1 MRARELYRNRF
12 KGPGLRA
19 GSLKNFHG
27 FLMGK
32 LIETLSG
39 GIWRQRLS
47 RGVIDGVHF
56 PVGREGSC
64 EESGTPEKKIT
75 SIFYP
80 PVPSF
85 FKKTS
90 KTFLM
95 WLRRTCK
102 IH

>member
-1 MRARELYRNRF
+1 
-12 KGPGLRA
+12 
-19 GSLKNFHG
+19 
-27 FLMGK
+27 MGK

-85 FKKTS
+85 FQKNIKNFS
-90 KTFLM
+90 YVAPPYL
-95 WLRRTCK
+95 
-102 IH
+102 